1 MTGSIEAQN
10 GKGEL
15 LAFGQIGKG
24 MEPGWDLRKAN
35 KPLNPWL
42 NLGKNAKGG
51 YSCDGSCHGL
61 AHGSASGISLMPRD
75 ESFSFQR
82 VFILI
87 SLSLA
92 TRIDKNGVQTVACEA
107 AFQGVNGCAAH
118 DWGQIARPEGKSC
131 SLRRSFTT
139 SFRSVEALSV
149 RCVVA
154 LCAFW
159 EPASPDDGSHAG

>member
-131 SLRRSFTT
+131 SLRRSFT
-139 SFRSVEALSV
+139 SQRVSYAICLVQHHLWWSN
-149 RCVVA
+149 
-154 LCAFW
+154 
-159 EPASPDDGSHAG
+159 SPG